1 MISIEHV
8 RLEDVPFIDL
18 QPQGDE
24 ANEDGIVNEPV
35 IIDTRTG
42 KPYREPRQTEMTGQT
57 KAMQAPPKLPEGVTW
72 DDVEIIPDEDPD
84 ADKRFEDETVF
95 VARNKKTGEIYR

>member
-1 MISIEHV
+1 MHNAQGKQDAMISLKNV

-24 ANEDGIVNEPV
+24 TNEDGIVNEPV

-42 KPYREPRQTEMTGQT
+42 KPYVNPD
-57 KAMQAPPKLPEGVTW
+57 KPE
-72 DDVEIIPDEDPD
+72 
-84 ADKRFEDETVF
+84 
-95 VARNKKTGEIYR
+95 

>member
-1 MISIEHV
+1 MISLEHV

-24 ANEDGIVNEPV
+24 TNEDGIVNEPV

-42 KPYREPRQTEMTGQT
+42 KPYVNPD
-57 KAMQAPPKLPEGVTW
+57 KPE
-72 DDVEIIPDEDPD
+72 
-84 ADKRFEDETVF
+84 
-95 VARNKKTGEIYR
+95 